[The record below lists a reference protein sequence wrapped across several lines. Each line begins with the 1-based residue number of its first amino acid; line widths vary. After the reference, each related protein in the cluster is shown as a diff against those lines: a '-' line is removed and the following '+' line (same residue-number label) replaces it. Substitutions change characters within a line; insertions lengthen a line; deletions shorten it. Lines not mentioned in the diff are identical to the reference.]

1 MEGSPVRGQYR
12 LRITQLNQ
20 AKDLQSLQSEITRLL
35 DSEVQHAEI
44 FFGLIDTS
52 PKGLHIPAWVRSHL
66 DRHPGLYEKLEKGE
80 LVGISQTDDKT
91 LPKAAAT
98 ARASVVLLPVITDG
112 RLFGAIGIVSPADAA
127 HVSAEDIESARQL
140 AHEAGPIVA
149 RLSEIED
156 LRRENRELLDNK
168 KSLDAANQM
177 RSHLQANVAHELRT
191 PLAAI
196 RGYARMIL
204 DGRSGEINDTQK
216 EYLRVVTDNT
226 NRLINIVSWMSHVA
240 DLTSQH
246 FLLSTFDLREV
257 WTDCVKANQPAL
269 DEKSIKFTQK
279 IPADEFVIMGDREK
293 FAYVFNQLI
302 VAAVQ
307 FTDAE
312 GQITAEFSHGRNREI
327 TVKVSCIGSGIP
339 PETLNKIFDRSF
351 NAIPAAPQSQASA
364 TDINLSGVYDVVGM
378 HGGRMFVNST
388 AGKGSTFLFT
398 LPAVKFDG
406 EEKLA

>member
-20 AKDLQSLQSEITRLL
+20 AKDLQGLQSEITRLL
-35 DSEVQHAEI
+35 DSEVQPAEI

-196 RGYARMIL
+196 RG
-204 DGRSGEINDTQK
+204 
-216 EYLRVVTDNT
+216 
-226 NRLINIVSWMSHVA
+226 
-240 DLTSQH
+240 
-246 FLLSTFDLREV
+246 
-257 WTDCVKANQPAL
+257 
-269 DEKSIKFTQK
+269 
-279 IPADEFVIMGDREK
+279 
-293 FAYVFNQLI
+293 
-302 VAAVQ
+302 
-307 FTDAE
+307 
-312 GQITAEFSHGRNREI
+312 
-327 TVKVSCIGSGIP
+327 
-339 PETLNKIFDRSF
+339 
-351 NAIPAAPQSQASA
+351 
-364 TDINLSGVYDVVGM
+364 
-378 HGGRMFVNST
+378 
-388 AGKGSTFLFT
+388 
-398 LPAVKFDG
+398 
-406 EEKLA
+406 